1 MTKEKKYVKAIYN
14 WPEDERPR
22 ERLIKF
28 GADKLSD
35 TELLAILLRVG
46 SSGKSAVDMAREL
59 INKFITF
66 RNIDSKNSSE
76 LKRKG
81 LGIAKIAQIKAAIE
95 IGKRFLKEK
104 SLIKI
109 KITTSSDI
117 VDYFI
122 PYLRDM
128 KKEIFKAV
136 LLDGKNKIIKDVT
149 ISEGTLTKSIVHPM
163 EIIKEAI
170 IESTSALV
178 LIHNHPSGEPQPS
191 QDDIEITN
199 RIISAC
205 ELIGIR
211 VLDHIIIGD
220 NNYFSFFNEGLIK
233 EETKWLKRVKECIKI
248 YVSPPV
254 EFNQGAWYIGFYS
267 FEILLENLCIFN
279 MEDELY
285 ARKRI

>member
-1 MTKEKKYVKAIYN
+1 MAKELKYPKAIVN

-22 ERLIKF
+22 ERLIRF

-46 SSGKSAVDMAREL
+46 SSGQSAVDMAREL
-59 INKFITF
+59 INQFGTF
-66 RNIDSKNSSE
+66 RNIDSKSFAE

-104 SLIKI
+104 SLSKIRIK
-109 KITTSSDI
+109 TSKDI

-128 KKEIFKAV
+128 KKEVFKAV

-149 ISEGTLTKSIVHPM
+149 ISEGTLTKSIVHPR
-163 EIIKEAI
+163 EVIKEAVT
-170 IESTSALV
+170 EGAAALV

-205 ELIGIR
+205 ELMGIR
-211 VLDHIIIGD
+211 ILDHVIIGD
-220 NNYFSFFNEGLIK
+220 NDYFSFFNEGLIT
-233 EETKWLKRVKECIKI
+233 EE
-248 YVSPPV
+248 
-254 EFNQGAWYIGFYS
+254 
-267 FEILLENLCIFN
+267 
-279 MEDELY
+279 
-285 ARKRI
+285 

>member
-1 MTKEKKYVKAIYN
+1 MAKEKKYLTAIYN

-22 ERLIKF
+22 ERLLKF

-59 INKFITF
+59 ISEFGTF
-66 RNIDSKNSSE
+66 RNIDTKSFSE

-81 LGIAKIAQIKAAIE
+81 LGTAKITQIKAAME

-104 SLIKI
+104 SFTKI
-109 KITTSSDI
+109 KVKTSKDI
-117 VDYFI
+117 VDYFV

-128 KKEIFKAV
+128 RKEIFKVV

-149 ISEGTLTKSIVHPM
+149 ISEGTLTKSIVHPR
-163 EIIKEAI
+163 EVIKEAVL
-170 IESTSALV
+170 ESSPALV

-205 ELIGIR
+205 ELVGIR

-220 NNYFSFFNEGLIK
+220 NNYFSFLNEGLI
-233 EETKWLKRVKECIKI
+233 
-248 YVSPPV
+248 
-254 EFNQGAWYIGFYS
+254 NQ
-267 FEILLENLCIFN
+267 E
-279 MEDELY
+279 
-285 ARKRI
+285 

>member
-1 MTKEKKYVKAIYN
+1 MTKKLKYPKAIVN

-22 ERLIKF
+22 EKLLKL

-35 TELLAILLRVG
+35 TELLAILLRSG
-46 SSGKSAVDMAREL
+46 SCGKSAVDMAREL
-59 INKFITF
+59 LSEFGTF
-66 RNIDSKNSSE
+66 RNIDSKSFSE

-104 SLIKI
+104 SLSKI
-109 KITTSSDI
+109 KVKTSKDI
-117 VDYFI
+117 VKYFI
-122 PYLRDM
+122 PYMRDM

-136 LLDGKNKIIKDVT
+136 LLDGKNKIIKEVT
-149 ISEGTLTKSIVHPM
+149 ISEGTLTKSIVHPR
-163 EIIKEAI
+163 EILKEAVTELAAAI
-170 IESTSALV
+170 I

-205 ELIGIR
+205 ELVGIK

-220 NNYFSFFNEGLIK
+220 DNYFSFYDEGLIK
-233 EETKWLKRVKECIKI
+233 EE
-248 YVSPPV
+248 
-254 EFNQGAWYIGFYS
+254 
-267 FEILLENLCIFN
+267 
-279 MEDELY
+279 
-285 ARKRI
+285 

>member
-1 MTKEKKYVKAIYN
+1 MAKKLKYPKAIVN

-22 ERLIKF
+22 EKLLKF

-59 INKFITF
+59 INQFGSF
-66 RNIDSKNSSE
+66 RNIDTKSFAE

-81 LGIAKIAQIKAAIE
+81 LGIAKISQIKAAIE

-104 SLIKI
+104 SLSKVKI
-109 KITTSSDI
+109 KTSKDI

-122 PYLRDM
+122 PYMRDL
-128 KKEIFKAV
+128 KKEILKVV

-149 ISEGTLTKSIVHPM
+149 LTEGTLTKSIVHPR
-163 EIIKEAI
+163 EVIKEAI
-170 IESTSALV
+170 TESAAALV

-199 RIISAC
+199 RIISVC
-205 ELIGIR
+205 ELVGIR
-211 VLDHIIIGD
+211 ILDHIIIGD
-220 NNYFSFFNEGLIK
+220 NNYFSFFNEGLIR
-233 EETKWLKRVKECIKI
+233 EE
-248 YVSPPV
+248 
-254 EFNQGAWYIGFYS
+254 
-267 FEILLENLCIFN
+267 
-279 MEDELY
+279 
-285 ARKRI
+285 

>member
-1 MTKEKKYVKAIYN
+1 MTKEKKYPKAIYN

-22 ERLIKF
+22 ERLLKF

-46 SSGKSAVDMAREL
+46 SSGKNAVDMAREL
-59 INKFITF
+59 INEFGTF
-66 RNIDSKNSSE
+66 RNIDSKGFSE

-81 LGIAKIAQIKAAIE
+81 LGIAKITQIKAAME
-95 IGKRFLKEK
+95 IGKRFRKEK
-104 SLIKI
+104 SLTKI
-109 KITTSSDI
+109 KVKTSKDI

-122 PYLRDM
+122 PYLRDI
-128 KKEIFKAV
+128 KKEIFKV
-136 LLDGKNKIIKDVT
+136 ILFNGKNKIIKDDT
-149 ISEGTLTKSIVHPM
+149 LSEGTLTKSIVHPR

-170 IESTSALV
+170 AESASALV
-178 LIHNHPSGEPQPS
+178 IIHNHPSGEPQPS

-205 ELIGIR
+205 ELVGIK

-233 EETKWLKRVKECIKI
+233 EV
-248 YVSPPV
+248 
-254 EFNQGAWYIGFYS
+254 
-267 FEILLENLCIFN
+267 
-279 MEDELY
+279 
-285 ARKRI
+285 

>member
-1 MTKEKKYVKAIYN
+1 MAKELKYPKAIVN

-22 ERLIKF
+22 EKLLKL

-59 INKFITF
+59 INQFGTF
-66 RNIDSKNSSE
+66 RNIDSKSFAE

-81 LGIAKIAQIKAAIE
+81 LGIAKIAQMKAAIE

-104 SLIKI
+104 SLSKIKI
-109 KITTSSDI
+109 KFSKDI

-128 KKEIFKAV
+128 KKEIFKLV

-149 ISEGTLTKSIVHPM
+149 LSEGTLTKSIVHPR
-163 EIIKEAI
+163 EVIKEAVT
-170 IESTSALV
+170 ESAAALV
-178 LIHNHPSGEPQPS
+178 LIHNHPSGDPHPS
-191 QDDIEITN
+191 PDDIEITN

-205 ELIGIR
+205 ELVGIR

-233 EETKWLKRVKECIKI
+233 EE
-248 YVSPPV
+248 
-254 EFNQGAWYIGFYS
+254 
-267 FEILLENLCIFN
+267 
-279 MEDELY
+279 
-285 ARKRI
+285 

>member
-1 MTKEKKYVKAIYN
+1 MAKEKKYSKAIYN

-22 ERLIKF
+22 ERLLKF

-59 INKFITF
+59 IKEFGTF
-66 RNIDSKNSSE
+66 RNIESKSFAE

-81 LGIAKIAQIKAAIE
+81 LGIAKIAQIKSAIE

-104 SLIKI
+104 SLTKI
-109 KITTSSDI
+109 KITTSKDL
-117 VDYFI
+117 VDYFA
-122 PYLRDM
+122 PYMRDM

-149 ISEGTLTKSIVHPM
+149 ISEGTLTKSIVHPR
-163 EIIKEAI
+163 EVIKEAVT
-170 IESTSALV
+170 ESSAALV

-205 ELIGIR
+205 ELVGIK

-220 NNYFSFFNEGLIK
+220 NNYFSFYNEGLIK
-233 EETKWLKRVKECIKI
+233 EE
-248 YVSPPV
+248 
-254 EFNQGAWYIGFYS
+254 
-267 FEILLENLCIFN
+267 
-279 MEDELY
+279 
-285 ARKRI
+285 

>member
-1 MTKEKKYVKAIYN
+1 MTKELKYPKAIVN

-22 ERLIKF
+22 EKLIKF

-59 INKFITF
+59 INQFRTF
-66 RNIDSKNSSE
+66 RNIDSKSFAE

-104 SLIKI
+104 SLSKIKI
-109 KITTSSDI
+109 KTSKDI
-117 VDYFI
+117 VDYFM
-122 PYLRDM
+122 PYMRDM

-136 LLDGKNKIIKDVT
+136 LLDGKNKIIKDAT
-149 ISEGTLTKSIVHPM
+149 LSEGTLTKSIVHPR
-163 EIIKEAI
+163 EVIKEAI
-170 IESTSALV
+170 AESASALV

-205 ELIGIR
+205 ELVGIR
-211 VLDHIIIGD
+211 VLDHVIIGD

-233 EETKWLKRVKECIKI
+233 EE
-248 YVSPPV
+248 
-254 EFNQGAWYIGFYS
+254 
-267 FEILLENLCIFN
+267 
-279 MEDELY
+279 
-285 ARKRI
+285 

>member
-1 MTKEKKYVKAIYN
+1 MAKELKYPKAIVN

-22 ERLIKF
+22 EKLLKL

-59 INKFITF
+59 INQFGTF
-66 RNIDSKNSSE
+66 RNIDSKSFAE

-81 LGIAKIAQIKAAIE
+81 LGIAKIAQMKAAIE

-104 SLIKI
+104 SLSKIKI
-109 KITTSSDI
+109 KFSKDI

-128 KKEIFKAV
+128 KKEIFKLV

-149 ISEGTLTKSIVHPM
+149 LSEGTLTKSIVHPR
-163 EIIKEAI
+163 EVIKEAVT
-170 IESTSALV
+170 ESAAALV
-178 LIHNHPSGEPQPS
+178 LIHNHPSGDPHPS
-191 QDDIEITN
+191 PDDIEVTN

-205 ELIGIR
+205 ELVGIR

-233 EETKWLKRVKECIKI
+233 EE
-248 YVSPPV
+248 
-254 EFNQGAWYIGFYS
+254 
-267 FEILLENLCIFN
+267 
-279 MEDELY
+279 
-285 ARKRI
+285 

>member
-1 MTKEKKYVKAIYN
+1 MAKELKYPKAIVN

-22 ERLIKF
+22 EKLLKL

-59 INKFITF
+59 INQFGTF
-66 RNIDSKNSSE
+66 RNIDSKSFAE

-104 SLIKI
+104 SLSKVKI
-109 KITTSSDI
+109 KSSKDI

-122 PYLRDM
+122 PYMRDM
-128 KKEIFKAV
+128 KKEIFKVV
-136 LLDGKNKIIKDVT
+136 LLDCKNKIIKDIT
-149 ISEGTLTKSIVHPM
+149 LSEGTLTKSIVHPR
-163 EIIKEAI
+163 EVIKEAVT
-170 IESTSALV
+170 ESAAALV
-178 LIHNHPSGEPQPS
+178 LIHNHPSGDPQPS
-191 QDDIEITN
+191 PDDIEVTN

-205 ELIGIR
+205 ELMGIR

-233 EETKWLKRVKECIKI
+233 EE
-248 YVSPPV
+248 
-254 EFNQGAWYIGFYS
+254 
-267 FEILLENLCIFN
+267 
-279 MEDELY
+279 
-285 ARKRI
+285 

>member
-1 MTKEKKYVKAIYN
+1 MTKELKYPKAIVN

-22 ERLIKF
+22 EKLLKL

-59 INKFITF
+59 ISEFGSF
-66 RNIDSKNSSE
+66 RNIDSKSFAE

-81 LGIAKIAQIKAAIE
+81 LGIAKIAQIKSATE

-104 SLIKI
+104 NLTKI
-109 KITTSSDI
+109 KITTSKDL
-117 VDYFI
+117 VAYFT
-122 PYLRDM
+122 PYMRDM

-149 ISEGTLTKSIVHPM
+149 ISEGTLTKSIVHPR
-163 EIIKEAI
+163 EVIKEAVT
-170 IESTSALV
+170 ESAAAFV

-199 RIISAC
+199 RIVSAC
-205 ELIGIR
+205 ELVGIR

-233 EETKWLKRVKECIKI
+233 EE
-248 YVSPPV
+248 
-254 EFNQGAWYIGFYS
+254 
-267 FEILLENLCIFN
+267 
-279 MEDELY
+279 
-285 ARKRI
+285 

>member
-1 MTKEKKYVKAIYN
+1 MTKELKYPKAIVN

-22 ERLIKF
+22 EKLLKL

-59 INKFITF
+59 INQFGTF
-66 RNIDSKNSSE
+66 RNIDSKSFAE

-81 LGIAKIAQIKAAIE
+81 LGIAKIAQMKAALE

-104 SLIKI
+104 SLSKVKI
-109 KITTSSDI
+109 KFSKDI

-128 KKEIFKAV
+128 KKEIFKVV

-149 ISEGTLTKSIVHPM
+149 LSEGTLTKSIVHPR
-163 EIIKEAI
+163 EVIKEAVT
-170 IESTSALV
+170 ESAAALV
-178 LIHNHPSGEPQPS
+178 LIHNHPSGDPHPS
-191 QDDIEITN
+191 PDDIEVTN

-205 ELIGIR
+205 ELVGIR

-233 EETKWLKRVKECIKI
+233 EE
-248 YVSPPV
+248 
-254 EFNQGAWYIGFYS
+254 
-267 FEILLENLCIFN
+267 
-279 MEDELY
+279 
-285 ARKRI
+285 